1 MKYFDYAATSPLDR
15 DAANVYVKAAGEYFG
30 NTGSLHDTGS
40 RAASLLESCRS
51 QLALM
56 LGAEKEGIYFTSG
69 GSEGNFLAI
78 HALLSAAEKKGKHI
92 IAGKAEHSSV
102 HSTLR
107 RLMEDGWDITFL
119 PLDGKGRIRISDFEA
134 AIREDTVLAVIQHSN
149 SEIGTIQPL
158 MEISALCRRNGVL
171 LHSDMVHSFGKINLA
186 GILDHADSLSISAH
200 KFYGPKGI
208 GAVYVRPDLSWK
220 PYYPGSSHENG
231 FRPGTVNVPAIAAMT
246 EAAGKAYSTLADFS
260 VLADRQRKEFL
271 GVLKEA
277 DLPITVYGSG
287 IPGEQLASTVGLG
300 IRGIEGQW
308 MMLECNRRGFAIS
321 TGSACQTGMQNPSK
335 TMNAMGMKETAAKE
349 YIRISFGR
357 DTSFEEISELGSTI
371 ASIVRDYSRHKPAAE

>member
-1 MKYFDYAATSPLDR
+1 MKYFDYAATSPLDQ
-15 DAANVYVKAAGEYFG
+15 DAANVFVKAAGEYFG

-51 QLALM
+51 QLSLM
-56 LGAEKEGIYFTSG
+56 LGAEKEGIFFTSG

-107 RLMEDGWDITFL
+107 RLEEEGCDITLL
-119 PLDGKGRIRISDFEA
+119 PFDEKGRIRVSDFEA

-149 SEIGTIQPL
+149 SEIGTIQPM
-158 MEISALCRRNGVL
+158 MEISALCRNNGIL
-171 LHSDMVHSFGKINLA
+171 LHSDMVHSFGKMELA
-186 GILDHADSLSISAH
+186 GILGHVDSLSISAH
-200 KFYGPKGI
+200 KFYGPKGA
-208 GAVYVRPDLSWK
+208 GAVYIRPDLSWK

-231 FRPGTVNVPAIAAMT
+231 FRPGTVNVPGIAAMT
-246 EAAGKAYSTLADFS
+246 EAAGKAYSTMADFS
-260 VLADRQRKEFL
+260 ALADRQRKEFL

-277 DLPITVYGSG
+277 DLPISVYGSG
-287 IPGEQLASTVGLG
+287 FSGEQLASTVGLG
-300 IRGIEGQW
+300 ISGIEGQW
-308 MMLECNRRGFAIS
+308 VMLECNRRGFAIS

-335 TMNAMGMKETAAKE
+335 TMQAMGIEDAAAKE
-349 YIRISFGR
+349 FIRISFGR
-357 DTSFEEISELGSTI
+357 DSSFEEIRELGSTI
-371 ASIVRDYSRHKPAAE
+371 AGIIRDYSRHKPAAE

>member
-1 MKYFDYAATSPLDR
+1 MKYFDYAATSPLDP
-15 DAANVYVKAAGEYFG
+15 DAANVYLKASGDFFG

-40 RAASLLESCRS
+40 RAASLLESCRA

-107 RLMEDGWDITFL
+107 RLMEDGFDITFL
-119 PLDGKGRIRISDFEA
+119 PFDEKGRIRISDFEA
-134 AIREDTVLAVIQHSN
+134 AIRKDTALAVIQHSN

-158 MEISALCRRNGVL
+158 MEISALCRKNEIL
-171 LHSDMVHSFGKINLA
+171 LHSDMVHSFGKMDLA

-200 KFYGPKGI
+200 KFYGPKGV
-208 GAVYVRPDLSWK
+208 GAVYVRPALSWK
-220 PYYPGSSHENG
+220 PYYPGSSHEDG
-231 FRPGTVNVPAIAAMT
+231 FRPGTVNVPAIAAML
-246 EAAGKAYSTLADFS
+246 EAAGKAYSSLADLS
-260 VLADRQRKEFL
+260 VLAARQREEFL
-271 GVLKEA
+271 GVMKEA
-277 DLPITVYGSG
+277 DLPITVYGSDFS
-287 IPGEQLASTVGLG
+287 GEQLASTVGLG

-335 TMNAMGMKETAAKE
+335 AMKAMGMEDAAAKE
-349 YIRISFGR
+349 FIRISFGR
-357 DTSFEEISELGSTI
+357 DSALEEISELGCTI
-371 ASIVRDYSRHKPAAE
+371 AGIVRDYSRHKPAAD